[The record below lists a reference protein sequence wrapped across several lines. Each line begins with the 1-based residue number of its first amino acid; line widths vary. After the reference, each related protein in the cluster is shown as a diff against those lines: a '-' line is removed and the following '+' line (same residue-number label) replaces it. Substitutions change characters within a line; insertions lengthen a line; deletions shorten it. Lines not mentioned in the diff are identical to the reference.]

1 MSEIKD
7 AVIERETEV
16 SLTNSETEE
25 NSEYSAQLEKIF
37 TQLQEEDHLIA
48 ETRQNTVRLGIE
60 TRSMLDDLRKQLG

>member
-7 AVIERETEV
+7 AVIEIDTEV
-16 SLTNSETEE
+16 SLTNSKTEE
-25 NSEYSAQLEKIF
+25 NSEYSAELEKIF
-37 TQLQEEDHLIA
+37 TQLQEKDNLIA

>member
-25 NSEYSAQLEKIF
+25 NSEHSAELEKIF
-37 TQLQEEDHLIA
+37 TKLHAADDRIA